1 MVAWESQMLTRS
13 SEIVVETSLVPFKN
27 FIESKYCLI
36 LVLCEYGI
44 DFFLH
49 EVLQIHTDF

>member
-1 MVAWESQMLTRS
+1 MVAWESQMLIRS
-13 SEIVVETSLVPFKN
+13 SEIVAETSLVPFKS

-36 LVLCEYGI
+36 LVMCEYGI

-49 EVLQIHTDF
+49 KVLQIHTDF